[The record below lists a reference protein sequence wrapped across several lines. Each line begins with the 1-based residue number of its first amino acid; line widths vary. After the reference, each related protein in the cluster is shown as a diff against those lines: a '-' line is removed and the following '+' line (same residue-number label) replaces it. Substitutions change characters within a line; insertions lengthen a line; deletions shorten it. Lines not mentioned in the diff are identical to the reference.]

1 MSKIIQ
7 SFIAVFVFCVL
18 VISPLCAPLAN
29 AKPVA
34 MPPAIQNNAYHVSFD
49 VTDKKPKSDL
59 NSGMRPPTVSD
70 ADKAVLAS
78 HNIKFEA
85 TPFGED
91 LYNKYPNH
99 ITPTGQELRPGTY
112 EGYTIHIRTID
123 DSGASNPGTFT
134 FAITIRDSMANTTRG
149 VFKLTVLPSHKVS
162 FDVNGGSPAPKVQY
176 VADGKKADVPTNP
189 TLANNTFEG
198 WYNGDAKYDFET
210 PVKAPVSLKARWKQA
225 GILINAMPKLEVAN
239 KTITQG
245 DAFDVKS
252 MIKTASDKID
262 GANLKDQVA
271 ITYPNGYDLNKAG
284 TYQLGFALT
293 NSKGAKVSK
302 SATLTIIAKKQIYKI
317 SFCPNGGTIDGS
329 TTTKEID
336 TNESGKLTAPVAV
349 RDGYTFEGWSTNQ
362 NAQTGELSAADIAAK
377 TFTENT
383 TYYAIWKATDD
394 HQTPGGGGIPT
405 PNPDGGTTP
414 GTGGDGGDGGAGDGG
429 TPTPGPGNTPVP
441 DNGGALKPG
450 NEGNPKPEHNNST
463 PAEQAPHNK
472 VYVTFDFNGGAI
484 GADCGPKTIAVEKG
498 ALITLLEA
506 PYKQGHTFLFWDE
519 SRYQPGDTYK
529 VVANHTFTAVY
540 APDNTGHVSKPE
552 SPVHGGNALPSTGD
566 AFDSTIVALVAL
578 ISGTLAC
585 ACVGGCALY
594 QKRNRY

>member
-1 MSKIIQ
+1 MSKTVKT
-7 SFIAVFVFCVL
+7 FVAVFVFCVL

-29 AKPVA
+29 AKPYA
-34 MPPAIQNNAYHVSFD
+34 LPDAIQNHSYNWNKTVKYD
-49 VTDKKPKSDL
+49 R
-59 NSGMRPPTVSD
+59 SGLRPPTVSD
-70 ADKAVLAS
+70 ADKAALAS
-78 HNIKFEA
+78 HNLKFEA
-85 TPFGED
+85 TASGED

-99 ITPTGQELRPGTY
+99 TTPTGQELRPGTY
-112 EGYTIHIRTID
+112 EGYTVTIGTID

-134 FAITIRDSMANTTRG
+134 FTITLKDG
-149 VFKLTVLPSHKVS
+149 VGNKNSFKFQLTVLPSHKVS
-162 FDVNGGSPAPKVQY
+162 FDVNGGTPEPKVQY
-176 VADGKKADVPTNP
+176 VVDGKKAVAPTTP

-252 MIKTASDKID
+252 MITTASDKID

-302 SATLTIIAKKQIYKI
+302 SATLTVIAKKQTYKI

-362 NAQTGELSAADIAAK
+362 NAQTGELSAADIATK

-394 HQTPGGGGIPT
+394 TQTPGGGGIPT

-414 GTGGDGGDGGAGDGG
+414 STGGDGGDGGAGDGG
-429 TPTPGPGNTPVP
+429 VGSGDT
-441 DNGGALKPG
+441 
-450 NEGNPKPEHNNST
+450 ST
-463 PAEQAPHNK
+463 SHNK
-472 VYVTFDFNGGAI
+472 VCITFDFNGGVI
-484 GADCGPKTIAVEKG
+484 GADCGPKTITVEKG

-506 PYKQGHTFLFWDE
+506 PYKQGHTFLYWDE
-519 SRYQPGDTYK
+519 SRYQPGNTYK
-529 VVANHTFTAVY
+529 AEDNYTFTAVY
-540 APDNTGHVSKPE
+540 APDNAGSAPKPE
-552 SPVHGGNALPSTGD
+552 NPAHEHNALPSTGD
-566 AFDSTIVALVAL
+566 GFTATIVALVAL

-594 QKRNRY
+594 QKRTK

>member
-18 VISPLCAPLAN
+18 VISPLCTPLAN
-29 AKPVA
+29 ARINALPD
-34 MPPAIQNNAYHVSFD
+34 AIQNHSYNWNKTVKYD
-49 VTDKKPKSDL
+49 R
-59 NSGMRPPTVSD
+59 SGLRPPTVSD
-70 ADKAVLAS
+70 ADKAALAS
-78 HNIKFEA
+78 HNLKFEA
-85 TPFGED
+85 TAFGED

-112 EGYTIHIRTID
+112 EGYTVTIGTID

-134 FAITIRDSMANTTRG
+134 FTITLKDG
-149 VFKLTVLPSHKVS
+149 VGNKNSFKFQLTILPSHKVS

-225 GILINAMPKLEVAN
+225 GILINAMPKLEVTN

-252 MIKTASDKID
+252 MITTASDKID

-302 SATLTIIAKKQIYKI
+302 SATLTVIAKKQTYKI

-362 NAQTGELSAADIAAK
+362 NAQTGELSAADIATK

-429 TPTPGPGNTPVP
+429 VGSGDT
-441 DNGGALKPG
+441 
-450 NEGNPKPEHNNST
+450 ST
-463 PAEQAPHNK
+463 SHNK
-472 VYVTFDFNGGAI
+472 VCITFDFNGGVI
-484 GADCGPKTIAVEKG
+484 GADCGPKTITVEKG

-506 PYKQGHTFLFWDE
+506 PYKQGHTFLYWDE

-529 VVANHTFTAVY
+529 VESDHTFTAVY
-540 APDNTGHVSKPE
+540 APDNAGHVSKPE

-578 ISGTLAC
+578 ISGALTC
-585 ACVGGCALY
+585 AYVGGCALY

>member
-1 MSKIIQ
+1 MGKVIQ

-18 VISPLCAPLAN
+18 VISPLCTPLAN
-29 AKPVA
+29 ARINALPD
-34 MPPAIQNNAYHVSFD
+34 AIQNHSYNWNKTVKYD
-49 VTDKKPKSDL
+49 R
-59 NSGMRPPTVSD
+59 SGLRPPTVSD
-70 ADKAVLAS
+70 ADKAALAS
-78 HNIKFEA
+78 HNLKFEA
-85 TPFGED
+85 TSFGED

-112 EGYTIHIRTID
+112 EGYTVTIGTID

-134 FAITIRDSMANTTRG
+134 FTITLKDG
-149 VFKLTVLPSHKVS
+149 VGNKNSFKFQLTILPSHKVS

-225 GILINAMPKLEVAN
+225 GILINAMPKLEVTN

-252 MIKTASDKID
+252 MITTASDKID

-302 SATLTIIAKKQIYKI
+302 SATLTVIAKKQTYKI

-429 TPTPGPGNTPVP
+429 AGSGDT
-441 DNGGALKPG
+441 
-450 NEGNPKPEHNNST
+450 ST
-463 PAEQAPHNK
+463 SHNK
-472 VYVTFDFNGGAI
+472 VCITFDFNGGVI
-484 GADCGPKTIAVEKG
+484 GADCGPKTITVEKG

-506 PYKQGHTFLFWDE
+506 PYKQGHTFLYWDE

-529 VVANHTFTAVY
+529 VESDHTFTAVY
-540 APDNTGHVSKPE
+540 APDNAGHISKPE

-578 ISGTLAC
+578 ISGTLTC
-585 ACVGGCALY
+585 AYVGGCALY

>member
-1 MSKIIQ
+1 MSKVIQ

-29 AKPVA
+29 AKPYA
-34 MPPAIQNNAYHVSFD
+34 LPDAIQNHSYSWNKTVKYD
-49 VTDKKPKSDL
+49 R
-59 NSGMRPPTVSD
+59 SGLRPPTVPD
-70 ADKAVLAS
+70 ADKAALAS
-78 HNIKFEA
+78 HNLKFEA

-91 LYNKYPNH
+91 LYNKYPTH

-112 EGYTIHIRTID
+112 EGYTVTIGTID

-134 FAITIRDSMANTTRG
+134 FTITLKDG
-149 VFKLTVLPSHKVS
+149 VGNKNSFKFQLTILPSHKVS

-245 DAFDVKS
+245 DVFNVKS
-252 MIKTASDKID
+252 MITTASDKID

-302 SATLTIIAKKQIYKI
+302 SATLTVIAKKQIYKI

-383 TYYAIWKATDD
+383 TYYAIWKATDN

-429 TPTPGPGNTPVP
+429 VGSGDT
-441 DNGGALKPG
+441 
-450 NEGNPKPEHNNST
+450 ST
-463 PAEQAPHNK
+463 SHNK
-472 VYVTFDFNGGAI
+472 VCITFDFNGGVI
-484 GADCGPKTIAVEKG
+484 GADCGPKTITVEKG

-506 PYKQGHTFLFWDE
+506 PYKQGHTFLYWDE

-529 VVANHTFTAVY
+529 VESDHTFTAVY
-540 APDNTGHVSKPE
+540 APDNAGHVSKPE

-578 ISGTLAC
+578 ISGTLTC
-585 ACVGGCALY
+585 AYVGGCALY

>member
-1 MSKIIQ
+1 MSKTVKT
-7 SFIAVFVFCVL
+7 FVAVFVFCVL

-29 AKPVA
+29 AKPYA
-34 MPPAIQNNAYHVSFD
+34 LPDAIQNHSYNWNKTVKYD
-49 VTDKKPKSDL
+49 R
-59 NSGMRPPTVSD
+59 SGLRPPTVSD
-70 ADKAVLAS
+70 ADKAALAS
-78 HNIKFEA
+78 HNLKFEA
-85 TPFGED
+85 TASGED

-99 ITPTGQELRPGTY
+99 TTPTGQELRPGTY
-112 EGYTIHIRTID
+112 EGYTVTIGTID

-134 FAITIRDSMANTTRG
+134 FAITLKDG
-149 VFKLTVLPSHKVS
+149 VGNKNSFKFQLTVLPSHKVS
-162 FDVNGGSPAPKVQY
+162 FDVNGGTPEPKVQY
-176 VADGKKADVPTNP
+176 VVDGKKAVAPTTP

-252 MIKTASDKID
+252 MITTASDKID

-302 SATLTIIAKKQIYKI
+302 SATLTVIVKKQTYKI

-336 TNESGKLTAPVAV
+336 TNEHGKLTAPVAV
-349 RDGYTFEGWSTNQ
+349 RDSYTFEGWSTNQ

-383 TYYAIWKATDD
+383 TYYAIWKATDNT
-394 HQTPGGGGIPT
+394 QAPGGGGY
-405 PNPDGGTTP
+405 
-414 GTGGDGGDGGAGDGG
+414 
-429 TPTPGPGNTPVP
+429 
-441 DNGGALKPG
+441 
-450 NEGNPKPEHNNST
+450 S
-463 PAEQAPHNK
+463 
-472 VYVTFDFNGGAI
+472 Y
-484 GADCGPKTIAVEKG
+484 
-498 ALITLLEA
+498 
-506 PYKQGHTFLFWDE
+506 
-519 SRYQPGDTYK
+519 S
-529 VVANHTFTAVY
+529 
-540 APDNTGHVSKPE
+540 
-552 SPVHGGNALPSTGD
+552 
-566 AFDSTIVALVAL
+566 
-578 ISGTLAC
+578 
-585 ACVGGCALY
+585 
-594 QKRNRY
+594 

>member
-1 MSKIIQ
+1 MGKVIQ

-18 VISPLCAPLAN
+18 VISPLCVPLAN
-29 AKPVA
+29 ARTNALPD
-34 MPPAIQNNAYHVSFD
+34 AIQNHSYNWNKTVKYD
-49 VTDKKPKSDL
+49 R
-59 NSGMRPPTVSD
+59 SGLRPPTVSD
-70 ADKAVLAS
+70 ADKAALAS
-78 HNIKFEA
+78 HNLKFEA

-91 LYNKYPNH
+91 LYNKYPTH

-112 EGYTIHIRTID
+112 EGYTVTIGTID

-134 FAITIRDSMANTTRG
+134 FTITLKDG
-149 VFKLTVLPSHKVS
+149 VGNKNSFKFQLTILPSHKVS

-225 GILINAMPKLEVAN
+225 GILINAMPKLEVTN

-252 MIKTASDKID
+252 MITTASDKID

-302 SATLTIIAKKQIYKI
+302 SATLTVIAKKQTYKI

-336 TNESGKLTAPVAV
+336 TNESDKLTAPVAV

-362 NAQTGELSAADIAAK
+362 NAQTGELSAADISAK
-377 TFTENT
+377 TFTENA

-429 TPTPGPGNTPVP
+429 VGSGDT
-441 DNGGALKPG
+441 
-450 NEGNPKPEHNNST
+450 ST
-463 PAEQAPHNK
+463 SHNK
-472 VYVTFDFNGGAI
+472 VCITFDFNGGVI
-484 GADCGPKTIAVEKG
+484 GADCGPKTITVEKG

-506 PYKQGHTFLFWDE
+506 PYKQGHTFLYWDE

-529 VVANHTFTAVY
+529 VESDHTFTAVY
-540 APDNTGHVSKPE
+540 APDNAGHVSKPE

-578 ISGTLAC
+578 ISGALTC
-585 ACVGGCALY
+585 AYVGGCALY

>member
-1 MSKIIQ
+1 MSKVIQ

-29 AKPVA
+29 AKPYA
-34 MPPAIQNNAYHVSFD
+34 LPDAIQNHSYSWNKTVKYD
-49 VTDKKPKSDL
+49 R
-59 NSGMRPPTVSD
+59 SGLRPPTVPD
-70 ADKAVLAS
+70 ADKAALAS
-78 HNIKFEA
+78 HNLKFEA

-91 LYNKYPNH
+91 LYNKYPTH

-112 EGYTIHIRTID
+112 EGYTVTIGTID

-134 FAITIRDSMANTTRG
+134 FTITLKDG
-149 VFKLTVLPSHKVS
+149 VGNKNSFKFQLTILPSHKVS

-225 GILINAMPKLEVAN
+225 GVIINAMPKLEVAN

-245 DAFDVKS
+245 DAFNVKS
-252 MIKTASDKID
+252 MITTASDKID

-302 SATLTIIAKKQIYKI
+302 SATLTVIAKKQIYKI

-383 TYYAIWKATDD
+383 TYYAIWKATND

-429 TPTPGPGNTPVP
+429 VGSGDT
-441 DNGGALKPG
+441 
-450 NEGNPKPEHNNST
+450 ST
-463 PAEQAPHNK
+463 SHNK
-472 VYVTFDFNGGAI
+472 VCITFDFNGGVI
-484 GADCGPKTIAVEKG
+484 GADCGPKTITVEKG

-506 PYKQGHTFLFWDE
+506 PYKQGHTFLYWDE

-529 VVANHTFTAVY
+529 VESDHTFTAVY
-540 APDNTGHVSKPE
+540 APDNAGHAPKPE
-552 SPVHGGNALPSTGD
+552 KPAHEHNALPSTGD
-566 AFDSTIVALVAL
+566 GFTATIVALVAL

-594 QKRNRY
+594 QKRTK

>member
-1 MSKIIQ
+1 MGKVIQ

-29 AKPVA
+29 AKTYALPD
-34 MPPAIQNNAYHVSFD
+34 AIQNHSYNWNQTV
-49 VTDKKPKSDL
+49 KSDT
-59 NSGMRPPTVSD
+59 SGLRPPTVSD
-70 ADKAVLAS
+70 ADKAALAS
-78 HNIKFEA
+78 HNLKFEA

-91 LYNKYPNH
+91 LYYKYPTH
-99 ITPTGQELRPGTY
+99 ITPTGQALRPGAY
-112 EGYTIHIRTID
+112 EGYTVYIRTID

-134 FAITIRDSMANTTRG
+134 FTITLKDSMANKTR
-149 VFKLTVLPSHKVS
+149 FKFQLTVLPSHKVS
-162 FDVNGGSPAPKVQY
+162 FDVNGGSPEPKVQY
-176 VADGKKADVPTNP
+176 VEDGKKAVAPTTP

-198 WYNGDAKYDFET
+198 WYNGDTKYDFET

-225 GILINAMPKLEVAN
+225 ASIIYAMPKLEVAD

-252 MIKTASDKID
+252 MITIASDKID

-284 TYQLGFALT
+284 TYQLRFALT

-302 SATLTIIAKKQIYKI
+302 SATLTVIAKKQTYKI

-329 TTTKEID
+329 TATKEID

-362 NAQTGELSAADIAAK
+362 NAQTGELSAVDIAAK
-377 TFTENT
+377 IFTENV
-383 TYYAIWKATDD
+383 TYYAIWKATAGT
-394 HQTPGGGGIPT
+394 QTPGGGGIPT
-405 PNPDGGTTP
+405 LNPDGGTTP
-414 GTGGDGGDGGAGDGG
+414 GTGGAGGDGGGTGDGG
-429 TPTPGPGNTPVP
+429 TPTPGPGNTPAP
-441 DNGGALKPG
+441 DNSGALKPG
-450 NEGNPKPEHNNST
+450 NEGNPNPEHNNST
-463 PAEQAPHNK
+463 PAEQSPHNK

-484 GADCGPKTIAVEKG
+484 GADCGPKTIAAEKG

-506 PYKQGHTFLFWDE
+506 PYKQGHTFLYWGE
-519 SRYQPGDTYK
+519 SRYQPGNVYK
-529 VVANHTFTAVY
+529 AEDNHTFTAVY
-540 APDNTGHVSKPE
+540 APDNAEHAPKPE
-552 SPVHGGNALPSTGD
+552 KPVHVGNALPSTGD
-566 AFDSTIVALVAL
+566 AFDATIVALVAL

-585 ACVGGCALY
+585 SCVGGCALY
-594 QKRNRY
+594 QKRTK

>member
-1 MSKIIQ
+1 MGKVIQ

-29 AKPVA
+29 ARVNALPDA
-34 MPPAIQNNAYHVSFD
+34 LQNHSYNWNRTVKYD
-49 VTDKKPKSDL
+49 R
-59 NSGMRPPTVSD
+59 SGLRSPTVPD
-70 ADKAVLAS
+70 ADKAALAS
-78 HNIKFEA
+78 HNLKFEA
-85 TPFGED
+85 TPSGED
-91 LYNKYPNH
+91 LYNKYPTH

-112 EGYTIHIRTID
+112 EGYTVYIRTID

-134 FAITIRDSMANTTRG
+134 FTITLRDG
-149 VFKLTVLPSHKVS
+149 VGNKNRFKFQLTVLPSHKVS
-162 FDVNGGSPAPKVQY
+162 FDVNGGSPAPEVQY
-176 VADGKKADVPTNP
+176 VADGKKADVPPTP

-225 GILINAMPKLEVAN
+225 ASIIYAMPKLEVAD

-252 MIKTASDKID
+252 MITTASDKID

-271 ITYPNGYDLNKAG
+271 ITYPSGYDLNKAG

-302 SATLTIIAKKQIYKI
+302 SATLTVIAKKQTYKI

-329 TTTKEID
+329 TTTKEIE

-362 NAQTGELSAADIAAK
+362 NAKTGELSAADIAAK

-414 GTGGDGGDGGAGDGG
+414 GTGGDDGDGAAGAGDGG

-441 DNGGALKPG
+441 DNGGALNPG

-484 GADCGPKTIAVEKG
+484 GADCGPKTITVEKG

-506 PYKQGHTFLFWDE
+506 PYKQGHTFLYWDE

-529 VVANHTFTAVY
+529 VEANHTFTAVY
-540 APDNTGHVSKPE
+540 APDNAGHVSKPE
-552 SPVHGGNALPSTGD
+552 SPVHVGNALPSTGD

-578 ISGTLAC
+578 ISGTLTC
-585 ACVGGCALY
+585 AYVGGCALY
-594 QKRNRY
+594 QKRTK

>member
-1 MSKIIQ
+1 MTKIVIKGCEVMGKVIQ

-18 VISPLCAPLAN
+18 VISPLCTPLAN
-29 AKPVA
+29 ARINALPD
-34 MPPAIQNNAYHVSFD
+34 AIQNHSYNWNKTVKYD
-49 VTDKKPKSDL
+49 R
-59 NSGMRPPTVSD
+59 SGLRPPTVSD
-70 ADKAVLAS
+70 ADKAALAS
-78 HNIKFEA
+78 HNLKFEA
-85 TPFGED
+85 TSFGED

-112 EGYTIHIRTID
+112 EGYTVTIGTID

-134 FAITIRDSMANTTRG
+134 FTITLKDG
-149 VFKLTVLPSHKVS
+149 VGNKNSFKFQLTILPSHKVS

-225 GILINAMPKLEVAN
+225 GILINAMPKLEVTN

-252 MIKTASDKID
+252 MITTASDKID

-302 SATLTIIAKKQIYKI
+302 SATLTVIAKKQTYKI

-429 TPTPGPGNTPVP
+429 AGSGDT
-441 DNGGALKPG
+441 
-450 NEGNPKPEHNNST
+450 ST
-463 PAEQAPHNK
+463 SHNK
-472 VYVTFDFNGGAI
+472 VCITFDFNGGVI
-484 GADCGPKTIAVEKG
+484 GADCGPKTITVEKG

-506 PYKQGHTFLFWDE
+506 PYKQGHTFLYWDE

-529 VVANHTFTAVY
+529 VESDHTFTAVY
-540 APDNTGHVSKPE
+540 APDNAGHISKPE

-578 ISGTLAC
+578 ISGTLTC
-585 ACVGGCALY
+585 AYVGGCALY

>member
-1 MSKIIQ
+1 MSKVIQ

-29 AKPVA
+29 AKTYALPD
-34 MPPAIQNNAYHVSFD
+34 AIQNHSYTWNKTVKYD
-49 VTDKKPKSDL
+49 R
-59 NSGMRPPTVSD
+59 SGLRPPTVSD
-70 ADKAVLAS
+70 ADKAALAS
-78 HNIKFEA
+78 HNLKFEA
-85 TPFGED
+85 TASGED

-99 ITPTGQELRPGTY
+99 TTPTGQELRPGTY
-112 EGYTIHIRTID
+112 EGYTVTIGTID

-134 FAITIRDSMANTTRG
+134 FTITLKDG
-149 VFKLTVLPSHKVS
+149 VGNKNSFKFQLTVLPSHKVS

-176 VADGKKADVPTNP
+176 VVDGKKAVAPTTP

-252 MIKTASDKID
+252 MITTASDKID

-302 SATLTIIAKKQIYKI
+302 SATLTVIAKKQIYKI

-429 TPTPGPGNTPVP
+429 VGSGDT
-441 DNGGALKPG
+441 
-450 NEGNPKPEHNNST
+450 ST
-463 PAEQAPHNK
+463 SHNK
-472 VYVTFDFNGGAI
+472 VCITFDFNGGVI
-484 GADCGPKTIAVEKG
+484 GADCGPKTITVEKG

-506 PYKQGHTFLFWDE
+506 PYKQGHTFLYWDE

-529 VVANHTFTAVY
+529 VESDHTFTAVY
-540 APDNTGHVSKPE
+540 APDNAGHVSKPE

-578 ISGTLAC
+578 ISGALTC
-585 ACVGGCALY
+585 AYVGGCALY

>member
-1 MSKIIQ
+1 MGKVIQ

-18 VISPLCAPLAN
+18 VISPLCVPLAN
-29 AKPVA
+29 ARTNALPD
-34 MPPAIQNNAYHVSFD
+34 AIQNHSYNWNKTVKYD
-49 VTDKKPKSDL
+49 R
-59 NSGMRPPTVSD
+59 SGLRPPTVSD
-70 ADKAVLAS
+70 ADKAALAS
-78 HNIKFEA
+78 HNLKFEA

-91 LYNKYPNH
+91 LYNKYPTH

-112 EGYTIHIRTID
+112 EGYTVTIGTID

-134 FAITIRDSMANTTRG
+134 FTITLKDG
-149 VFKLTVLPSHKVS
+149 VGNKNSFKFQLTVLPSHKVS
-162 FDVNGGSPAPKVQY
+162 FDVNGGTPEPKVQY
-176 VADGKKADVPTNP
+176 VVDGKKADVPTAP

-252 MIKTASDKID
+252 MITAASDKID

-302 SATLTIIAKKQIYKI
+302 SATLTVIAKKQTYKI

-336 TNESGKLTAPVAV
+336 TNESDKLTAPVAV

-429 TPTPGPGNTPVP
+429 VGSGDT
-441 DNGGALKPG
+441 
-450 NEGNPKPEHNNST
+450 ST
-463 PAEQAPHNK
+463 SHNK
-472 VYVTFDFNGGAI
+472 VCITFDFNGGVI
-484 GADCGPKTIAVEKG
+484 GADCGPKTITVEKG

-506 PYKQGHTFLFWDE
+506 PYKQGHTFLYWDE

-529 VVANHTFTAVY
+529 VESDHTFTAVY
-540 APDNTGHVSKPE
+540 APDNAGHVSKPE

-578 ISGTLAC
+578 ISGALTC
-585 ACVGGCALY
+585 AYVGGCALY

>member
-1 MSKIIQ
+1 MGKVIQ

-18 VISPLCAPLAN
+18 VISPLCTPLAN
-29 AKPVA
+29 ARINALPD
-34 MPPAIQNNAYHVSFD
+34 AIQNHSYNWNKTVKYD
-49 VTDKKPKSDL
+49 R
-59 NSGMRPPTVSD
+59 SGLRPPTVSD
-70 ADKAVLAS
+70 ADKAALAS
-78 HNIKFEA
+78 HNLKFEA
-85 TPFGED
+85 TSFGED

-112 EGYTIHIRTID
+112 EGYTVTIGTID

-134 FAITIRDSMANTTRG
+134 FTITLKDGVGNKNSFKFQLTT
-149 VFKLTVLPSHKVS
+149 LPSHKVS

-225 GILINAMPKLEVAN
+225 GILINAMPKLEVTN

-252 MIKTASDKID
+252 MITTASDKID

-302 SATLTIIAKKQIYKI
+302 SATLTVIAKKQTYKI

-362 NAQTGELSAADIAAK
+362 NVQTGELSAADIAAK

-394 HQTPGGGGIPT
+394 TQTPGGGGIPT

-429 TPTPGPGNTPVP
+429 AGSGDT
-441 DNGGALKPG
+441 
-450 NEGNPKPEHNNST
+450 ST
-463 PAEQAPHNK
+463 SHNK
-472 VYVTFDFNGGAI
+472 VCITFDFNGGVI
-484 GADCGPKTIAVEKG
+484 GADCGPKTITVEKG

-506 PYKQGHTFLFWDE
+506 PYKQGHTFLYWDE

-529 VVANHTFTAVY
+529 VESDHTFTAVY
-540 APDNTGHVSKPE
+540 APDNAGHISKPE

-578 ISGTLAC
+578 ISGTLTC
-585 ACVGGCALY
+585 AYVGGCALY

>member
-1 MSKIIQ
+1 MGKVIQ

-18 VISPLCAPLAN
+18 VISPLCTPLAN
-29 AKPVA
+29 ARINALPD
-34 MPPAIQNNAYHVSFD
+34 AIQNHSYNWNKTVKYD
-49 VTDKKPKSDL
+49 R
-59 NSGMRPPTVSD
+59 SGLRPPTVSD
-70 ADKAVLAS
+70 ADKAALAS
-78 HNIKFEA
+78 HNLKFEA
-85 TPFGED
+85 TAFGED

-112 EGYTIHIRTID
+112 EGYTVTIGTID

-134 FAITIRDSMANTTRG
+134 FTITLKDG
-149 VFKLTVLPSHKVS
+149 VGNKNSFKFQLTILPSHKVS

-225 GILINAMPKLEVAN
+225 GILINAMPKLEVTN

-252 MIKTASDKID
+252 MITTASDKID

-284 TYQLGFALT
+284 TYQLGVALT

-302 SATLTIIAKKQIYKI
+302 SATLTVIAKKQTYKI

-362 NAQTGELSAADIAAK
+362 NAQTGELSAADIATK

-394 HQTPGGGGIPT
+394 TQTPGGGGIPT

-414 GTGGDGGDGGAGDGG
+414 STGGDGGDGGAGDGG
-429 TPTPGPGNTPVP
+429 VGSGDT
-441 DNGGALKPG
+441 
-450 NEGNPKPEHNNST
+450 ST
-463 PAEQAPHNK
+463 SHNK
-472 VYVTFDFNGGAI
+472 VCITFDFNGGVI
-484 GADCGPKTIAVEKG
+484 GADCGPKTITVEKG

-506 PYKQGHTFLFWDE
+506 PYKQGHTFLYWDE

-529 VVANHTFTAVY
+529 VESDHTFTAVY
-540 APDNTGHVSKPE
+540 APDNAGHVSKPE

-578 ISGTLAC
+578 ISGALTC
-585 ACVGGCALY
+585 AYVGGCALY

>member
-18 VISPLCAPLAN
+18 VISPLCTPLAN
-29 AKPVA
+29 ARINALPD
-34 MPPAIQNNAYHVSFD
+34 AIQNHSYNWNKTVKYD
-49 VTDKKPKSDL
+49 R
-59 NSGMRPPTVSD
+59 SGLRPPTVSD
-70 ADKAVLAS
+70 TDKAALAS
-78 HNIKFEA
+78 HNLKFEA
-85 TPFGED
+85 TSFGED

-112 EGYTIHIRTID
+112 EGYTVTIGTID

-134 FAITIRDSMANTTRG
+134 FTITLKDG
-149 VFKLTVLPSHKVS
+149 VGNKNSFKFQLTILPSHKVS

-225 GILINAMPKLEVAN
+225 GILINAMPKLEVTN

-252 MIKTASDKID
+252 MITTASDKID

-302 SATLTIIAKKQIYKI
+302 SATLTVIAKKQTYKI

-362 NAQTGELSAADIAAK
+362 NAQTGELSAADIATK

-394 HQTPGGGGIPT
+394 TQTPGGGGIPT

-414 GTGGDGGDGGAGDGG
+414 STGGDGGDGGAGDGG
-429 TPTPGPGNTPVP
+429 VGSGDT
-441 DNGGALKPG
+441 
-450 NEGNPKPEHNNST
+450 ST
-463 PAEQAPHNK
+463 SHNK
-472 VYVTFDFNGGAI
+472 VCITFDFNGGVI
-484 GADCGPKTIAVEKG
+484 GADCGPKTITVEKG

-506 PYKQGHTFLFWDE
+506 PYKQGHTFLYWDE

-529 VVANHTFTAVY
+529 VESDHTFTAVY
-540 APDNTGHVSKPE
+540 APDNAGHAPKPE
-552 SPVHGGNALPSTGD
+552 KPAHEHNALPSTGD
-566 AFDSTIVALVAL
+566 GFTATIVALVAL

-585 ACVGGCALY
+585 TCVGGCALY

>member
-1 MSKIIQ
+1 MGKVIQ

-18 VISPLCAPLAN
+18 VISPLCTPLAN
-29 AKPVA
+29 ARINALPD
-34 MPPAIQNNAYHVSFD
+34 AIQNHSYNWNKTVKYD
-49 VTDKKPKSDL
+49 R
-59 NSGMRPPTVSD
+59 SGLRPPTVSD
-70 ADKAVLAS
+70 ADKAALAS
-78 HNIKFEA
+78 HNLKFEA
-85 TPFGED
+85 TSFGED

-112 EGYTIHIRTID
+112 EGYTVTIGTID

-134 FAITIRDSMANTTRG
+134 FTITLKDGVGNKNSFKFQLTT
-149 VFKLTVLPSHKVS
+149 LPSHKVS

-225 GILINAMPKLEVAN
+225 GILINAMPKLEVTN

-252 MIKTASDKID
+252 MITTASDKID

-302 SATLTIIAKKQIYKI
+302 SATLTVIAKKQTYKI

-414 GTGGDGGDGGAGDGG
+414 GTGGDGGDGSAGDGG
-429 TPTPGPGNTPVP
+429 AGSGDT
-441 DNGGALKPG
+441 
-450 NEGNPKPEHNNST
+450 ST
-463 PAEQAPHNK
+463 SHNK
-472 VYVTFDFNGGAI
+472 VCITFDFNGGVI
-484 GADCGPKTIAVEKG
+484 GADCGPKTITVEKG

-506 PYKQGHTFLFWDE
+506 PYKQGHTFLYWDE

-529 VVANHTFTAVY
+529 VESDHTFTAVY
-540 APDNTGHVSKPE
+540 APDNAGHISKPE

-578 ISGTLAC
+578 ISGTLTC
-585 ACVGGCALY
+585 AYVGGCALY

>member
-1 MSKIIQ
+1 MGKVIQ

-18 VISPLCAPLAN
+18 VISPLCVPLAN
-29 AKPVA
+29 ARTNALPD
-34 MPPAIQNNAYHVSFD
+34 AIQNHSYNWNKTVKYD
-49 VTDKKPKSDL
+49 R
-59 NSGMRPPTVSD
+59 SGLRPPTVSD
-70 ADKAVLAS
+70 ADKAALAS
-78 HNIKFEA
+78 HNLKFEA

-91 LYNKYPNH
+91 LYNKYPTH

-112 EGYTIHIRTID
+112 EGYTVTIGTID

-134 FAITIRDSMANTTRG
+134 FTITLKDG
-149 VFKLTVLPSHKVS
+149 VGNKNSFKFQLTVLPSHKVS
-162 FDVNGGSPAPKVQY
+162 FDVNGGTPEPKVQY
-176 VADGKKADVPTNP
+176 VVDGKKADVPTTP

-252 MIKTASDKID
+252 MITTASDKID

-302 SATLTIIAKKQIYKI
+302 SATLTVIAKKQIYKI

-405 PNPDGGTTP
+405 PNPDGGTTL
-414 GTGGDGGDGGAGDGG
+414 GTGGDGGDGGAGDG
-429 TPTPGPGNTPVP
+429 
-441 DNGGALKPG
+441 DGGSG
-450 NEGNPKPEHNNST
+450 DTST
-463 PAEQAPHNK
+463 SHNK
-472 VYVTFDFNGGAI
+472 VCITFDFNGGVI
-484 GADCGPKTIAVEKG
+484 GADCGPKTITVEKG

-506 PYKQGHTFLFWDE
+506 PYKQGHTFLYWDE

-529 VVANHTFTAVY
+529 VESDHTFTAVY
-540 APDNTGHVSKPE
+540 APDNAGYDQNPE
-552 SPVHGGNALPSTGD
+552 KPVHANDVLPTTGD
-566 AFDSTIVALVAL
+566 AFTATIVALVAL
-578 ISGTLAC
+578 ISGTLTC
-585 ACVGGCALY
+585 AYVGGCALY

>member
-1 MSKIIQ
+1 MGKVIQ

-18 VISPLCAPLAN
+18 VISPLCVPLAN
-29 AKPVA
+29 ARTNALPD
-34 MPPAIQNNAYHVSFD
+34 AIQNHSYNWNKTVKYD
-49 VTDKKPKSDL
+49 R
-59 NSGMRPPTVSD
+59 SGLRPPTVSD
-70 ADKAVLAS
+70 ADKAALAS
-78 HNIKFEA
+78 HNLKFEA

-91 LYNKYPNH
+91 LYNKYPTH

-112 EGYTIHIRTID
+112 EGYTVTIGTID

-134 FAITIRDSMANTTRG
+134 FTITLKDG
-149 VFKLTVLPSHKVS
+149 VGNKNSFKFQLTVLPSHKVS
-162 FDVNGGSPAPKVQY
+162 FDVNGGTPEPKVQY
-176 VADGKKADVPTNP
+176 VVDGKKADVPTTP

-252 MIKTASDKID
+252 MITTASDKID

-302 SATLTIIAKKQIYKI
+302 SATLTVIAKKQIYKI

-414 GTGGDGGDGGAGDGG
+414 GTGGDGGDGGAGDG
-429 TPTPGPGNTPVP
+429 
-441 DNGGALKPG
+441 DGGSG
-450 NEGNPKPEHNNST
+450 DTST
-463 PAEQAPHNK
+463 SHNK
-472 VYVTFDFNGGAI
+472 VCITFDFNGGVI
-484 GADCGPKTIAVEKG
+484 GADCGPKTITVEKG

-506 PYKQGHTFLFWDE
+506 PYKQGHTFLYWDE

-529 VVANHTFTAVY
+529 VESDHTFTAVY
-540 APDNTGHVSKPE
+540 APDNAGYDQNPE
-552 SPVHGGNALPSTGD
+552 KPVHANDVLPTTGD
-566 AFDSTIVALVAL
+566 AFTATIVALVAL
-578 ISGTLAC
+578 ISGTLTC
-585 ACVGGCALY
+585 AYVGGCALY

>member
-1 MSKIIQ
+1 MIKIVIKGCEVMGKVIQ

-18 VISPLCAPLAN
+18 VISPLCTPLAN
-29 AKPVA
+29 ARINALPD
-34 MPPAIQNNAYHVSFD
+34 AIQNHSYNWNKTVKYD
-49 VTDKKPKSDL
+49 R
-59 NSGMRPPTVSD
+59 SGLRPPTVSD
-70 ADKAVLAS
+70 ADKAALAS
-78 HNIKFEA
+78 HNLKFEA
-85 TPFGED
+85 TSFGED

-112 EGYTIHIRTID
+112 EGYTVTIGTID

-134 FAITIRDSMANTTRG
+134 FTITLKDGVGNKNSFKFQLTT
-149 VFKLTVLPSHKVS
+149 LPSHKVS

-225 GILINAMPKLEVAN
+225 GILINAMPKLEVTN

-252 MIKTASDKID
+252 MITTASDKID

-302 SATLTIIAKKQIYKI
+302 SATLTVIAKKQTYKI

-414 GTGGDGGDGGAGDGG
+414 GTGGDGGDGSAGDGG
-429 TPTPGPGNTPVP
+429 AGSGDT
-441 DNGGALKPG
+441 
-450 NEGNPKPEHNNST
+450 ST
-463 PAEQAPHNK
+463 SHNK
-472 VYVTFDFNGGAI
+472 VCITFDFNGGVI
-484 GADCGPKTIAVEKG
+484 GADCGPKTITVEKG

-506 PYKQGHTFLFWDE
+506 PYKQGHTFLYWDE

-529 VVANHTFTAVY
+529 VESDHTFTAVY
-540 APDNTGHVSKPE
+540 APDNAGHISKPE

-578 ISGTLAC
+578 ISGTLTC
-585 ACVGGCALY
+585 AYVGGCALY

>member
-18 VISPLCAPLAN
+18 VISPLCTPLAN
-29 AKPVA
+29 ARINALPD
-34 MPPAIQNNAYHVSFD
+34 AIQNHSYNWNKTVKYD
-49 VTDKKPKSDL
+49 R
-59 NSGMRPPTVSD
+59 SGLRPPTVSD
-70 ADKAVLAS
+70 ADKAALAS
-78 HNIKFEA
+78 HNLKFEA
-85 TPFGED
+85 TAFGED

-112 EGYTIHIRTID
+112 EGYTVTIGTID

-134 FAITIRDSMANTTRG
+134 FTITLKDG
-149 VFKLTVLPSHKVS
+149 VGNKNSFKFQLTILPSHKVS

-225 GILINAMPKLEVAN
+225 GILINAMPKLEVTN

-252 MIKTASDKID
+252 MITTASDKID

-302 SATLTIIAKKQIYKI
+302 SATLTVIAKKQTYKI

-362 NAQTGELSAADIAAK
+362 NAQTGELSAADIATK

-383 TYYAIWKATDD
+383 TYYAIWKATDNT
-394 HQTPGGGGIPT
+394 QTPGGGGIPT

-414 GTGGDGGDGGAGDGG
+414 GTGGDAGDGGAGAGDGG
-429 TPTPGPGNTPVP
+429 
-441 DNGGALKPG
+441 DGGVG
-450 NEGNPKPEHNNST
+450 SGDMST
-463 PAEQAPHNK
+463 PHNK
-472 VYVTFDFNGGAI
+472 VCITFNFNGGVI
-484 GADCGPKTIAVEKG
+484 SADCGPKTITVEKG

-506 PYKQGHTFLFWDE
+506 PYKQGHTFLYWDE
-519 SRYQPGDTYK
+519 SRYQPGNTYK
-529 VVANHTFTAVY
+529 VEANHTFTAVY
-540 APDNTGHVSKPE
+540 APDNAGSAPKPE
-552 SPVHGGNALPSTGD
+552 NPAHEHNALPSTGD
-566 AFDSTIVALVAL
+566 AFTATIVALVAL
-578 ISGTLAC
+578 ISGTLTC
-585 ACVGGCALY
+585 AYVGGCALY
-594 QKRNRY
+594 QKRNRYQ

>member
-1 MSKIIQ
+1 MGKVIQ

-18 VISPLCAPLAN
+18 VISPLCVPLAN
-29 AKPVA
+29 ARTNALPD
-34 MPPAIQNNAYHVSFD
+34 AIQNHSYNWNKTVKYD
-49 VTDKKPKSDL
+49 R
-59 NSGMRPPTVSD
+59 SGLRPPTVSD
-70 ADKAVLAS
+70 ADKAALAS
-78 HNIKFEA
+78 HNLKFEA

-91 LYNKYPNH
+91 LYNKYPTH

-112 EGYTIHIRTID
+112 EGYTVTIGTID

-134 FAITIRDSMANTTRG
+134 FTITLKDG
-149 VFKLTVLPSHKVS
+149 VGNKNSFKFQLTVLPSHKVS
-162 FDVNGGSPAPKVQY
+162 FDVNGGTPEPKVQY
-176 VADGKKADVPTNP
+176 VVDGKKADVPTAP

-252 MIKTASDKID
+252 MITAASDKID

-302 SATLTIIAKKQIYKI
+302 SATLTVIAKKQTYKI

-336 TNESGKLTAPVAV
+336 TNESDKLTAPVAV

-383 TYYAIWKATDD
+383 TYYAI
-394 HQTPGGGGIPT
+394 
-405 PNPDGGTTP
+405 
-414 GTGGDGGDGGAGDGG
+414 
-429 TPTPGPGNTPVP
+429 
-441 DNGGALKPG
+441 
-450 NEGNPKPEHNNST
+450 
-463 PAEQAPHNK
+463 
-472 VYVTFDFNGGAI
+472 
-484 GADCGPKTIAVEKG
+484 
-498 ALITLLEA
+498 
-506 PYKQGHTFLFWDE
+506 
-519 SRYQPGDTYK
+519 
-529 VVANHTFTAVY
+529 
-540 APDNTGHVSKPE
+540 
-552 SPVHGGNALPSTGD
+552 
-566 AFDSTIVALVAL
+566 
-578 ISGTLAC
+578 
-585 ACVGGCALY
+585 
-594 QKRNRY
+594 

>member
-18 VISPLCAPLAN
+18 VISPLCTPLAN
-29 AKPVA
+29 ARINALPD
-34 MPPAIQNNAYHVSFD
+34 AIQNHSYNWNKTVKYD
-49 VTDKKPKSDL
+49 R
-59 NSGMRPPTVSD
+59 SGLRPPTVSD
-70 ADKAVLAS
+70 ADKAALAS
-78 HNIKFEA
+78 HNLKFEA
-85 TPFGED
+85 TAFGED

-112 EGYTIHIRTID
+112 EGYTVTIGTID

-134 FAITIRDSMANTTRG
+134 FTITLKDG
-149 VFKLTVLPSHKVS
+149 VGNKNSFKFQLTILPSHKVS

-225 GILINAMPKLEVAN
+225 GILINAMPKLEVEN

-252 MIKTASDKID
+252 MITTASDKID

-302 SATLTIIAKKQIYKI
+302 SATLTVIAKKQTYKI

-362 NAQTGELSAADIAAK
+362 NAQTGELSAADIATK

-394 HQTPGGGGIPT
+394 TQTPGGGGIPT

-414 GTGGDGGDGGAGDGG
+414 STGGDGGDGGAGDGG
-429 TPTPGPGNTPVP
+429 VGSGDT
-441 DNGGALKPG
+441 
-450 NEGNPKPEHNNST
+450 ST
-463 PAEQAPHNK
+463 SHNK
-472 VYVTFDFNGGAI
+472 VCITFDFNGGVI
-484 GADCGPKTIAVEKG
+484 GADCGPKTITVEKG

-506 PYKQGHTFLFWDE
+506 PYKQGHTFLYWDE

-529 VVANHTFTAVY
+529 VESDHTFTAVY
-540 APDNTGHVSKPE
+540 APDNAGHVSKPE

-578 ISGTLAC
+578 ISGTLTC
-585 ACVGGCALY
+585 AYVGGCALY

>member
-1 MSKIIQ
+1 MSKVIQ

-29 AKPVA
+29 AKPYA
-34 MPPAIQNNAYHVSFD
+34 LPDAIQNHSYTWNKTVKYD
-49 VTDKKPKSDL
+49 R
-59 NSGMRPPTVSD
+59 SGLRPPTVSD
-70 ADKAVLAS
+70 ADKAALAS
-78 HNIKFEA
+78 HNLKFEA
-85 TPFGED
+85 TAFGED

-112 EGYTIHIRTID
+112 EGYTVTIGTID

-134 FAITIRDSMANTTRG
+134 FTITLKDG
-149 VFKLTVLPSHKVS
+149 VGNKNSFKFQLTILPSHKVS

-225 GILINAMPKLEVAN
+225 GILINAMPKLEVTN

-252 MIKTASDKID
+252 MITTASDKID

-302 SATLTIIAKKQIYKI
+302 SATLTVIAKKQTYKI

-362 NAQTGELSAADIAAK
+362 NAQTGELSAADIATK

-394 HQTPGGGGIPT
+394 TQTPGGGGIPT

-414 GTGGDGGDGGAGDGG
+414 GTGGDGGDGGVGSGD
-429 TPTPGPGNTPVP
+429 T
-441 DNGGALKPG
+441 
-450 NEGNPKPEHNNST
+450 ST
-463 PAEQAPHNK
+463 SHNK
-472 VYVTFDFNGGAI
+472 VCITFDFNGGVI
-484 GADCGPKTIAVEKG
+484 GADCGPKTITVEKG

-506 PYKQGHTFLFWDE
+506 PYKQGHTFLYWDE

-529 VVANHTFTAVY
+529 VESDHTFTAVY
-540 APDNTGHVSKPE
+540 APDNAGHVSKPE

-578 ISGTLAC
+578 ISGTLTC
-585 ACVGGCALY
+585 AYVGGCALY
-594 QKRNRY
+594 QKRNRYQ

>member
-1 MSKIIQ
+1 MIKIVIKGCEVMGKVIQ

-18 VISPLCAPLAN
+18 VISPLCTPLAN
-29 AKPVA
+29 ARINALPD
-34 MPPAIQNNAYHVSFD
+34 AIQNHSYNWNKTVKYD
-49 VTDKKPKSDL
+49 R
-59 NSGMRPPTVSD
+59 SGLRPPTVSD
-70 ADKAVLAS
+70 ADKAALAS
-78 HNIKFEA
+78 HNLKFEA
-85 TPFGED
+85 TSFGED

-112 EGYTIHIRTID
+112 EGYTVTIGTID

-134 FAITIRDSMANTTRG
+134 FTITLKDG
-149 VFKLTVLPSHKVS
+149 VGNKNSFKFQLTILPSHKVS

-225 GILINAMPKLEVAN
+225 GILINAMPKLEVTN

-252 MIKTASDKID
+252 MITTASDKID

-302 SATLTIIAKKQIYKI
+302 SATLTVIAKKQTYKI

-429 TPTPGPGNTPVP
+429 AGSGDT
-441 DNGGALKPG
+441 
-450 NEGNPKPEHNNST
+450 ST
-463 PAEQAPHNK
+463 SHNK
-472 VYVTFDFNGGAI
+472 VCITFDFNGGVI
-484 GADCGPKTIAVEKG
+484 GADCGPKTITVEKG

-506 PYKQGHTFLFWDE
+506 PYKQGHTFLYWDE

-529 VVANHTFTAVY
+529 VESDHTFTAVY
-540 APDNTGHVSKPE
+540 APDNAGHISKPE

-578 ISGTLAC
+578 ISGTLTC
-585 ACVGGCALY
+585 AYVGGCALY

>member
-1 MSKIIQ
+1 MIKIVIKGCEVMGKVIQ

-18 VISPLCAPLAN
+18 VISPLCTPLAN
-29 AKPVA
+29 ARINALPD
-34 MPPAIQNNAYHVSFD
+34 AIQNHSYNWNKTVKYD
-49 VTDKKPKSDL
+49 R
-59 NSGMRPPTVSD
+59 SGLRPPTVSD
-70 ADKAVLAS
+70 ADKAALAS
-78 HNIKFEA
+78 HNLKFEA
-85 TPFGED
+85 TSFGED

-112 EGYTIHIRTID
+112 EGYTVTIGTID

-134 FAITIRDSMANTTRG
+134 FTITLKDGVGNKNSFKFQLTT
-149 VFKLTVLPSHKVS
+149 LPSHKVS

-225 GILINAMPKLEVAN
+225 GILINAMPKLEVTN

-252 MIKTASDKID
+252 MITTASDKID

-302 SATLTIIAKKQIYKI
+302 SATLTVIAKKQTYKI

-429 TPTPGPGNTPVP
+429 AGSGDT
-441 DNGGALKPG
+441 
-450 NEGNPKPEHNNST
+450 ST
-463 PAEQAPHNK
+463 SHNK
-472 VYVTFDFNGGAI
+472 VCITFDFNGGVI
-484 GADCGPKTIAVEKG
+484 GADCGPKTITVEKG

-506 PYKQGHTFLFWDE
+506 PYKQGHTFLYWDE

-529 VVANHTFTAVY
+529 VESDHTFTAVY
-540 APDNTGHVSKPE
+540 APDNAGHISKPE

-578 ISGTLAC
+578 ISGTLTC
-585 ACVGGCALY
+585 AYVGGCALY

>member
-1 MSKIIQ
+1 MGKVIQ

-18 VISPLCAPLAN
+18 VISPLCTPLAN
-29 AKPVA
+29 ARINALPD
-34 MPPAIQNNAYHVSFD
+34 AIQNHSYNWNKTVKYD
-49 VTDKKPKSDL
+49 R
-59 NSGMRPPTVSD
+59 SGLRPPTVSD
-70 ADKAVLAS
+70 ADKAALAS
-78 HNIKFEA
+78 HNLKFEA
-85 TPFGED
+85 TAFGDD

-112 EGYTIHIRTID
+112 EGYTVTIGTID

-134 FAITIRDSMANTTRG
+134 FTITLKDG
-149 VFKLTVLPSHKVS
+149 VGNKNSFKFQLTILPSHKVS
-162 FDVNGGSPAPKVQY
+162 FDVNGGSPAPEVQY
-176 VADGKKADVPTNP
+176 VVDGKKADVPTAP

-225 GILINAMPKLEVAN
+225 GILINAMPKLEVTN

-252 MIKTASDKID
+252 MITTASDKID

-302 SATLTIIAKKQIYKI
+302 SATLTVIAKKQTYKI

-362 NAQTGELSAADIAAK
+362 NAQTGELSAADIATK

-429 TPTPGPGNTPVP
+429 AGSGDT
-441 DNGGALKPG
+441 
-450 NEGNPKPEHNNST
+450 ST
-463 PAEQAPHNK
+463 SHNK
-472 VYVTFDFNGGAI
+472 VCITFDFNGGVI
-484 GADCGPKTIAVEKG
+484 GADCGPKTITVEKG

-506 PYKQGHTFLFWDE
+506 PYKQGHTFLYWDE

-529 VVANHTFTAVY
+529 VESDHTFTAVY
-540 APDNTGHVSKPE
+540 APDNAGHISKPE

-578 ISGTLAC
+578 ISGTLTC
-585 ACVGGCALY
+585 AYVGGCALY

>member
-1 MSKIIQ
+1 MGKVIQ

-18 VISPLCAPLAN
+18 VISPLCTPLAN
-29 AKPVA
+29 ARINALPD
-34 MPPAIQNNAYHVSFD
+34 AIQNHSYNWNKTVKYD
-49 VTDKKPKSDL
+49 R
-59 NSGMRPPTVSD
+59 SGLRPPTVSD
-70 ADKAVLAS
+70 ADKAALAS
-78 HNIKFEA
+78 HNLKFEA
-85 TPFGED
+85 TSFGED

-112 EGYTIHIRTID
+112 EGYTVTIGTID

-134 FAITIRDSMANTTRG
+134 FTITLKDGVGNKNSFKFQLTT
-149 VFKLTVLPSHKVS
+149 LPSHKVS

-225 GILINAMPKLEVAN
+225 GILINAMPKLEVTN

-252 MIKTASDKID
+252 MITTASDKID

-302 SATLTIIAKKQIYKI
+302 SATLTVIAKKQTYKI

-429 TPTPGPGNTPVP
+429 AGSGDT
-441 DNGGALKPG
+441 
-450 NEGNPKPEHNNST
+450 ST
-463 PAEQAPHNK
+463 SHNK
-472 VYVTFDFNGGAI
+472 VCITFDFNGGVI
-484 GADCGPKTIAVEKG
+484 GADCGPKTITVEKG

-506 PYKQGHTFLFWDE
+506 PYKQGHTFLYWDE

-529 VVANHTFTAVY
+529 VESDHTFTAVY
-540 APDNTGHVSKPE
+540 APDNAGHISKPE

-578 ISGTLAC
+578 ISGTLTC
-585 ACVGGCALY
+585 AYVGGCALY

>member
-18 VISPLCAPLAN
+18 VISPLCTPLAN
-29 AKPVA
+29 ARINALPD
-34 MPPAIQNNAYHVSFD
+34 AIQNHSYNWNKTVKYD
-49 VTDKKPKSDL
+49 R
-59 NSGMRPPTVSD
+59 SGLRPPTVSD
-70 ADKAVLAS
+70 ADKAALAS
-78 HNIKFEA
+78 HNLKFEA
-85 TPFGED
+85 TAFGED

-112 EGYTIHIRTID
+112 EGYTVTIGTID

-134 FAITIRDSMANTTRG
+134 FTITLKDG
-149 VFKLTVLPSHKVS
+149 VGNKNSFKFQLTILPSHKVS

-176 VADGKKADVPTNP
+176 VEDGKKAVAPTTP
-189 TLANNTFEG
+189 TLSNNTFEG

-252 MIKTASDKID
+252 MITTASDKID

-302 SATLTIIAKKQIYKI
+302 SATLTVIAKKQTYKI

-429 TPTPGPGNTPVP
+429 VGSGDT
-441 DNGGALKPG
+441 
-450 NEGNPKPEHNNST
+450 ST
-463 PAEQAPHNK
+463 SHNK
-472 VYVTFDFNGGAI
+472 VCITFDFNGGVI
-484 GADCGPKTIAVEKG
+484 GADCGPKTITVEKG

-506 PYKQGHTFLFWDE
+506 PYKQGHTFLYWDE

-529 VVANHTFTAVY
+529 VESDHTFTAVY
-540 APDNTGHVSKPE
+540 APDNAGYAPNHEK
-552 SPVHGGNALPSTGD
+552 PVHANDVLPTTGD

-578 ISGTLAC
+578 ISGTLTC
-585 ACVGGCALY
+585 AYVGGCALY

>member
-1 MSKIIQ
+1 MSKVIQ

-29 AKPVA
+29 AKPYA
-34 MPPAIQNNAYHVSFD
+34 LPAAIQNHSYNWNKTVKYD
-49 VTDKKPKSDL
+49 R
-59 NSGMRPPTVSD
+59 SGLRPPTVSD
-70 ADKAVLAS
+70 ADKAALAS
-78 HNIKFEA
+78 HNLKFEA
-85 TPFGED
+85 TSFGED

-112 EGYTIHIRTID
+112 EGYTVTIGTID

-134 FAITIRDSMANTTRG
+134 FTITLKDG
-149 VFKLTVLPSHKVS
+149 VGNKNSFKFQLTILPSHKVS

-225 GILINAMPKLEVAN
+225 GILINAMPKLEVTN

-252 MIKTASDKID
+252 MITTASDKID

-302 SATLTIIAKKQIYKI
+302 SATLTVIAKKQTYKI

-429 TPTPGPGNTPVP
+429 AGSGDT
-441 DNGGALKPG
+441 
-450 NEGNPKPEHNNST
+450 ST
-463 PAEQAPHNK
+463 SHNK
-472 VYVTFDFNGGAI
+472 VCITFDFNGGVI
-484 GADCGPKTIAVEKG
+484 GADCGPKTITVEKG

-506 PYKQGHTFLFWDE
+506 PYKQGHTFLYWDE

-529 VVANHTFTAVY
+529 VESDHTFTAVY
-540 APDNTGHVSKPE
+540 APDNAGHISKPE

-578 ISGTLAC
+578 ISGTLTC
-585 ACVGGCALY
+585 AYVGGCALY

>member
-18 VISPLCAPLAN
+18 VISPLCTPLAN
-29 AKPVA
+29 ARINALPD
-34 MPPAIQNNAYHVSFD
+34 AIQNHSYNWNKTVKYD
-49 VTDKKPKSDL
+49 R
-59 NSGMRPPTVSD
+59 SGLRPPTVSD
-70 ADKAVLAS
+70 ADKAALAS
-78 HNIKFEA
+78 HNLKFEA
-85 TPFGED
+85 TAFGED

-112 EGYTIHIRTID
+112 EGYTVTIGTID

-134 FAITIRDSMANTTRG
+134 FTITLKDG
-149 VFKLTVLPSHKVS
+149 VGNKNSFKFQLTILPSHKVS

-225 GILINAMPKLEVAN
+225 GILINAMPKLEVTN

-252 MIKTASDKID
+252 MITTASDKID

-302 SATLTIIAKKQIYKI
+302 SATLTVIAKKQPYKI

-336 TNESGKLTAPVAV
+336 TNESDKLTAPVAV

-383 TYYAIWKATDD
+383 TYYAIWKATDN

-414 GTGGDGGDGGAGDGG
+414 GTGGDAGDGGAGAGDGG
-429 TPTPGPGNTPVP
+429 
-441 DNGGALKPG
+441 DGGVG
-450 NEGNPKPEHNNST
+450 SGDTST
-463 PAEQAPHNK
+463 SHNK
-472 VYVTFDFNGGAI
+472 VCITFDFNGGVI
-484 GADCGPKTIAVEKG
+484 GADCGPKTITVEKG

-506 PYKQGHTFLFWDE
+506 PYKQGHTFLYWDE

-529 VVANHTFTAVY
+529 VESDHTFTAVY
-540 APDNTGHVSKPE
+540 APDNAGHVSKPE

>member
-1 MSKIIQ
+1 MIKIVIKGCEVMGKVIQ

-18 VISPLCAPLAN
+18 VISPLCTPLAN
-29 AKPVA
+29 ARINALPD
-34 MPPAIQNNAYHVSFD
+34 AIQNHSYNWNKTVKYD
-49 VTDKKPKSDL
+49 R
-59 NSGMRPPTVSD
+59 SGLRPPTVSD
-70 ADKAVLAS
+70 ADKAALAS
-78 HNIKFEA
+78 HNLKFEA
-85 TPFGED
+85 TSFGED

-112 EGYTIHIRTID
+112 EGYTVTIGTID

-134 FAITIRDSMANTTRG
+134 FTITLKDG
-149 VFKLTVLPSHKVS
+149 VGNKNSFKFQLTILPSHKVS
-162 FDVNGGSPAPKVQY
+162 FDVNVGSPAPKVQY

-225 GILINAMPKLEVAN
+225 GILINAMPKLEVTN

-252 MIKTASDKID
+252 MITTASDKID

-302 SATLTIIAKKQIYKI
+302 SATLTVIAKKQTYKI

-429 TPTPGPGNTPVP
+429 AGSGDT
-441 DNGGALKPG
+441 
-450 NEGNPKPEHNNST
+450 ST
-463 PAEQAPHNK
+463 SHNK
-472 VYVTFDFNGGAI
+472 VCITFDFNGGVI
-484 GADCGPKTIAVEKG
+484 GADCGPKTITVEKG

-506 PYKQGHTFLFWDE
+506 PYKQGHTFLYWDE

-529 VVANHTFTAVY
+529 VESDHTFTAVY
-540 APDNTGHVSKPE
+540 APDNAGHISKPE

-578 ISGTLAC
+578 ISGTLTC
-585 ACVGGCALY
+585 AYVGGCALY

>member
-18 VISPLCAPLAN
+18 VISPLCAPLAI
-29 AKPVA
+29 AKPRPLPDA
-34 MPPAIQNNAYHVSFD
+34 TQNQPYHISFKAKD
-49 VTDKKPKSDL
+49 R
-59 NSGMRPPTVSD
+59 SGMRPPSMSD
-70 ADKAVLAS
+70 ADKTTLAS
-78 HNIKFEA
+78 HNLKFEA
-85 TPFGED
+85 TAFGED

-99 ITPTGQELRPGTY
+99 TTPTGQELQPGTY
-112 EGYTIHIRTID
+112 EGYTISIRTID

-134 FAITIRDSMANTTRG
+134 FTITLRDSMGNQNRG
-149 VFKLTVLPSHKVS
+149 VFQLTVLQSHKVS
-162 FDVNGGSPAPKVQY
+162 FDANGGSPAPKVQY

-225 GILINAMPKLEVAN
+225 GVIINAMPKLEVEN

-252 MIKTASDKID
+252 MITTASDKID

-302 SATLTIIAKKQIYKI
+302 SATLTVIAKKQTYKI

-362 NAQTGELSAADIAAK
+362 NAQTGELSAADISAK
-377 TFTENT
+377 TFTENA

-429 TPTPGPGNTPVP
+429 VGSGDT
-441 DNGGALKPG
+441 
-450 NEGNPKPEHNNST
+450 ST
-463 PAEQAPHNK
+463 SHNK
-472 VYVTFDFNGGAI
+472 VCITFDFNGGVI
-484 GADCGPKTIAVEKG
+484 GADCGPKTITVEKG

-506 PYKQGHTFLFWDE
+506 PYKQGHTFLYWDE

-529 VVANHTFTAVY
+529 VESDHTFTAVY
-540 APDNTGHVSKPE
+540 APDNAGHVSKPE

-578 ISGTLAC
+578 ISGALTC
-585 ACVGGCALY
+585 AYVGGCALY

>member
-1 MSKIIQ
+1 MSKVIQ

-29 AKPVA
+29 AKPYA
-34 MPPAIQNNAYHVSFD
+34 LPDAIQNHSYNWNKTVKYD
-49 VTDKKPKSDL
+49 R
-59 NSGMRPPTVSD
+59 SGLRPPTVSD
-70 ADKAVLAS
+70 ADKAALAS
-78 HNIKFEA
+78 HNLKFEA
-85 TPFGED
+85 TSFGED

-112 EGYTIHIRTID
+112 EGYTVTIGTID

-134 FAITIRDSMANTTRG
+134 FTITLKDG
-149 VFKLTVLPSHKVS
+149 VGNKNSFKFQLTILPSHKVS

-225 GILINAMPKLEVAN
+225 GILINAMPKLEVTN

-252 MIKTASDKID
+252 MITTASDKID

-302 SATLTIIAKKQIYKI
+302 SATLTVIAKKQTYKI

-429 TPTPGPGNTPVP
+429 AGSGDT
-441 DNGGALKPG
+441 
-450 NEGNPKPEHNNST
+450 ST
-463 PAEQAPHNK
+463 SHNK
-472 VYVTFDFNGGAI
+472 VCITFDFNGGVI
-484 GADCGPKTIAVEKG
+484 GADCGPKTITVEKG

-506 PYKQGHTFLFWDE
+506 PYKQGHTFLYWDE

-529 VVANHTFTAVY
+529 VESDHTFTAVY
-540 APDNTGHVSKPE
+540 APDNAGHISKPE

-578 ISGTLAC
+578 ISGTLTC
-585 ACVGGCALY
+585 AYVGGCALY

>member
-1 MSKIIQ
+1 MGKVIQ

-18 VISPLCAPLAN
+18 VISPLCTPLAN
-29 AKPVA
+29 ARINALPD
-34 MPPAIQNNAYHVSFD
+34 AIQNHSYNWNKTVKYD
-49 VTDKKPKSDL
+49 R
-59 NSGMRPPTVSD
+59 SGLRPPTVSD
-70 ADKAVLAS
+70 ADKAALAS
-78 HNIKFEA
+78 HNLKFEA
-85 TPFGED
+85 TAFGDD

-112 EGYTIHIRTID
+112 EGYTVTIGTID

-134 FAITIRDSMANTTRG
+134 FTITLKDG
-149 VFKLTVLPSHKVS
+149 VGNKNSFKFQLTILPSHKVS
-162 FDVNGGSPAPKVQY
+162 FDVNGGSPAPEVQY
-176 VADGKKADVPTNP
+176 VVDGKKADVPTAP

-225 GILINAMPKLEVAN
+225 GILINAMPKLEVTN
-239 KTITQG
+239 KTTSQG

-252 MIKTASDKID
+252 MITTASDKID

-302 SATLTIIAKKQIYKI
+302 SATLTVIAKKQIYKI

-336 TNESGKLTAPVAV
+336 TNESGKLTAPLAV

-429 TPTPGPGNTPVP
+429 VGSGDT
-441 DNGGALKPG
+441 
-450 NEGNPKPEHNNST
+450 SMS
-463 PAEQAPHNK
+463 HNK
-472 VYVTFDFNGGAI
+472 VCITFDFNGGVI
-484 GADCGPKTIAVEKG
+484 GADCGPKTITVEKG

-506 PYKQGHTFLFWDE
+506 PYKQGHTFLYWDE

-529 VVANHTFTAVY
+529 VESDHTFTAVY
-540 APDNTGHVSKPE
+540 APDNAGHVSKPE

-566 AFDSTIVALVAL
+566 AFTATIVALVVL
-578 ISGTLAC
+578 ISGTLTC
-585 ACVGGCALY
+585 AYVGGCALY

>member
-1 MSKIIQ
+1 MGKVIQ

-29 AKPVA
+29 ARTRSL
-34 MPPAIQNNAYHVSFD
+34 PPAIQNNTYHISFGAKD
-49 VTDKKPKSDL
+49 AR
-59 NSGMRPPTVSD
+59 SGMRPPTVSD

-99 ITPTGQELRPGTY
+99 TTPTGQELHPGTY
-112 EGYTIHIRTID
+112 EGYAIHIRTID

-134 FAITIRDSMANTTRG
+134 FTITLRDGVGNTTRG
-149 VFKLTVLPSHKVS
+149 VFQLTVLPSHKVS
-162 FDVNGGSPAPKVQY
+162 FDVNGGMPAPEVQY
-176 VADGKKADVPTNP
+176 VEDGKKADVPTTP

-225 GILINAMPKLEVAN
+225 GILINAMPKLEVTN

-252 MIKTASDKID
+252 MITTASDKID

-302 SATLTIIAKKQIYKI
+302 SATLTVIAKKQTYKI

-362 NAQTGELSAADIAAK
+362 NAQTGELSAADIATK

-394 HQTPGGGGIPT
+394 TQTPGGGGIPT

-414 GTGGDGGDGGAGDGG
+414 GTGGDGGDGGVGSGD
-429 TPTPGPGNTPVP
+429 T
-441 DNGGALKPG
+441 
-450 NEGNPKPEHNNST
+450 ST
-463 PAEQAPHNK
+463 SHNK
-472 VYVTFDFNGGAI
+472 VCITFDFNGGVI
-484 GADCGPKTIAVEKG
+484 GADCGPKTITVEKG

-506 PYKQGHTFLFWDE
+506 PYKQGHTFLYWDE

-529 VVANHTFTAVY
+529 VESDHTFTAVY
-540 APDNTGHVSKPE
+540 APDNAGHVSKPE

-578 ISGTLAC
+578 ISGTLTC
-585 ACVGGCALY
+585 AYVGGCALY

>member
-18 VISPLCAPLAN
+18 VISPLCTPLAN
-29 AKPVA
+29 ARINALPD
-34 MPPAIQNNAYHVSFD
+34 AIQNHSYNWNKTVKYD
-49 VTDKKPKSDL
+49 R
-59 NSGMRPPTVSD
+59 SGLRPPTVSD
-70 ADKAVLAS
+70 ADKAALAS
-78 HNIKFEA
+78 HNLKFEA
-85 TPFGED
+85 TAFGED

-112 EGYTIHIRTID
+112 EGYTVTIGTID

-134 FAITIRDSMANTTRG
+134 FTITLKDG
-149 VFKLTVLPSHKVS
+149 VGNKNSFKFQLTILPSHKVS

-225 GILINAMPKLEVAN
+225 GILINAMPKLEVTN

-252 MIKTASDKID
+252 MITTASDKID

-284 TYQLGFALT
+284 TYQLGVALT

-302 SATLTIIAKKQIYKI
+302 SATLTVIAKKQTYKI

-362 NAQTGELSAADIAAK
+362 NAQTGELSAADIATK

-394 HQTPGGGGIPT
+394 TQTPGGGGIPT

-414 GTGGDGGDGGAGDGG
+414 STGGDGGDGGAGDGG
-429 TPTPGPGNTPVP
+429 VGSGDT
-441 DNGGALKPG
+441 
-450 NEGNPKPEHNNST
+450 ST
-463 PAEQAPHNK
+463 SHNK
-472 VYVTFDFNGGAI
+472 VCITFDFNGGVI
-484 GADCGPKTIAVEKG
+484 GADCGPKTITVEKG

-506 PYKQGHTFLFWDE
+506 PYKQGHTFLYWDE

-529 VVANHTFTAVY
+529 VESDHTFTAVY
-540 APDNTGHVSKPE
+540 APDNAGHVSKPE

-578 ISGTLAC
+578 ISGTLTC
-585 ACVGGCALY
+585 AYVGGCALY

>member
-1 MSKIIQ
+1 MGKVIQ

-18 VISPLCAPLAN
+18 VISPLCVPLAN
-29 AKPVA
+29 ARTNALPD
-34 MPPAIQNNAYHVSFD
+34 AIQNHSYNWNKTVKYD
-49 VTDKKPKSDL
+49 R
-59 NSGMRPPTVSD
+59 SGLRPPTVSD
-70 ADKAVLAS
+70 ADKAALAS
-78 HNIKFEA
+78 HNLKFEA

-91 LYNKYPNH
+91 LYNKYPTH

-112 EGYTIHIRTID
+112 EGYTVTIGTID

-134 FAITIRDSMANTTRG
+134 FTITLKDG
-149 VFKLTVLPSHKVS
+149 VGNKNSFKFQLTILPSHKVS

-225 GILINAMPKLEVAN
+225 GILINAMPKLEVTN

-252 MIKTASDKID
+252 MITTASDKID

-302 SATLTIIAKKQIYKI
+302 SATLTVIAKKQTYKI

-362 NAQTGELSAADIAAK
+362 NAQTGELSAADIATK

-383 TYYAIWKATDD
+383 TYYAIWKVTDD
-394 HQTPGGGGIPT
+394 TQTPGGGGIPT

-414 GTGGDGGDGGAGDGG
+414 STGGDGGDGGAGDGG
-429 TPTPGPGNTPVP
+429 VGSGDT
-441 DNGGALKPG
+441 
-450 NEGNPKPEHNNST
+450 ST
-463 PAEQAPHNK
+463 SHNK
-472 VYVTFDFNGGAI
+472 VCITFDFNGGVI
-484 GADCGPKTIAVEKG
+484 GADCGPKTITVEKG

-506 PYKQGHTFLFWDE
+506 PYKQGHTFLYWDE

-529 VVANHTFTAVY
+529 VESDHTFTAVY
-540 APDNTGHVSKPE
+540 APDNAGHVSKPE

-578 ISGTLAC
+578 ISGTLTC
-585 ACVGGCALY
+585 AYVGGCALY

>member
-1 MSKIIQ
+1 MGKVIQ

-18 VISPLCAPLAN
+18 VISPLCVPLAN
-29 AKPVA
+29 ARTNALPD
-34 MPPAIQNNAYHVSFD
+34 AIQNHSYNWNKTVKYD
-49 VTDKKPKSDL
+49 R
-59 NSGMRPPTVSD
+59 SGLRPPTVPD
-70 ADKAVLAS
+70 ADKAALAS
-78 HNIKFEA
+78 HNLKFEA

-112 EGYTIHIRTID
+112 EGYTVTIGTID

-134 FAITIRDSMANTTRG
+134 FTITLKDG
-149 VFKLTVLPSHKVS
+149 VGNKNSFKFQLTILPSHKVS

-225 GILINAMPKLEVAN
+225 GILINAMPKLEVTN

-252 MIKTASDKID
+252 MITTASDKID

-302 SATLTIIAKKQIYKI
+302 SATLTVIAKKQTYKI

-362 NAQTGELSAADIAAK
+362 NAQTGELSAADIATK

-394 HQTPGGGGIPT
+394 IQTPGGGGIPT

-414 GTGGDGGDGGAGDGG
+414 STGGDGGDGGAGDGG
-429 TPTPGPGNTPVP
+429 VGSGDT
-441 DNGGALKPG
+441 
-450 NEGNPKPEHNNST
+450 ST
-463 PAEQAPHNK
+463 SHNK
-472 VYVTFDFNGGAI
+472 VCITFDFNGGVI
-484 GADCGPKTIAVEKG
+484 GADCGPKTITVEKG

-506 PYKQGHTFLFWDE
+506 PYKQGHTFLYWDE

-529 VVANHTFTAVY
+529 VESDHTFTAVY
-540 APDNTGHVSKPE
+540 APDNAGHVSKPE

-578 ISGTLAC
+578 ISGTLTC
-585 ACVGGCALY
+585 AYVGGCALY